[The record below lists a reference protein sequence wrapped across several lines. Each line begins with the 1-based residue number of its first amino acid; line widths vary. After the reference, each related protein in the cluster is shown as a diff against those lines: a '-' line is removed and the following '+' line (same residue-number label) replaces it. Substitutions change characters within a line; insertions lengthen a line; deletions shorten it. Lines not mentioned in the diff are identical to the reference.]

1 MHKIAFQVGSF
12 TIYWYG
18 VLVAAGMVGV
28 DSVRAWETLNEVVKA
43 GNAAEGFTGEDTRI
57 SSRLQTQQMVV
68 MTNAPAGEFDLLPS
82 FRLLAREDLLRAIQ
96 MAKSFTGESP
106 RAVATLAIA
115 RSVLEKS
122 KDTLVAG
129 SN

>member
-1 MHKIAFQVGSF
+1 VRLSARVTDRLLPSRFSPQQENHHVSSVSSSIFSYRDNDYLYKR
-12 TIYWYG
+12 
-18 VLVAAGMVGV
+18 AGGQI
-28 DSVRAWETLNEVVKA
+28 T
-43 GNAAEGFTGEDTRI
+43 AAEAFTGEDTRI

-68 MTNAPAGEFDLLPS
+68 MTNAPA
-82 FRLLAREDLLRAIQ
+82 
-96 MAKSFTGESP
+96 GESP